1 MGTVKGKPGYNL
13 DAPEL
18 IGQCL
23 RCTKPECDNCLARS
37 AGADARR
44 AFDRWE
50 ELIELYNAGVIY
62 RDIGERFGISKE
74 KAGRLCALAVR
85 MGLVRDRGYH
95 VQRAQKRR
103 ARYRVRD
110 RATGEILAEGTRE
123 ECSRRLGFKGKKSFC
138 ALVTRSNQGIGARLV
153 ERMEP

>member
-1 MGTVKGKPGYNL
+1 MGAVKGKPGYNL

-23 RCTKPECDNCLARS
+23 RCTKPECDNCLERS

-62 RDIGERFGISKE
+62 RDIGARLGVSKE

-95 VQRAQKRR
+95 VQRAPKRR

-123 ECSRRLGFKGKKSFC
+123 ECSRQLGFKGKKSFC
-138 ALVTRSNQGIGARLV
+138 ALVTRSNQGIGARVV
-153 ERMEP
+153 ERVEP

>member
-1 MGTVKGKPGYNL
+1 MGAVKGKPGYNL

-23 RCTKPECDNCLARS
+23 RCTKPECDNCLERS
-37 AGADARR
+37 AGANARR

-62 RDIGERFGISKE
+62 RDIGARLGVSKE

-85 MGLVRDRGYH
+85 MDWFGTAAITSKGPRSGAH
-95 VQRAQKRR
+95 AI
-103 ARYRVRD
+103 ASG
-110 RATGEILAEGTRE
+110 TGRPGRS
-123 ECSRRLGFKGKKSFC
+123 SRRGRG
-138 ALVTRSNQGIGARLV
+138 RSAAGGWDSRAKNPSAHW
-153 ERMEP
+153 

>member
-18 IGQCL
+18 IERCL
-23 RCTKPECDNCLARS
+23 HCTKPECDNCLERS

-62 RDIGERFGISKE
+62 RDIGARLGVSKE
-74 KAGRLCALAVR
+74 KAGR
-85 MGLVRDRGYH
+85 
-95 VQRAQKRR
+95 
-103 ARYRVRD
+103 
-110 RATGEILAEGTRE
+110 
-123 ECSRRLGFKGKKSFC
+123 
-138 ALVTRSNQGIGARLV
+138 
-153 ERMEP
+153 

>member
-1 MGTVKGKPGYNL
+1 MGAVKGKPGYNL

-23 RCTKPECDNCLARS
+23 RCTKPECDNCLERS
-37 AGADARR
+37 VGSNARR

-50 ELIELYNAGVIY
+50 ELIALYNAGVIY
-62 RDIGERFGISKE
+62 RDIGEQFGISKE

-95 VQRAQKRR
+95 VQRAPKRR

-123 ECSRRLGFKGKKSFC
+123 ECSRRLGFNGKKSFG
-138 ALVTRSNQGIGARLV
+138 ALVTRSNQGIGARVV
-153 ERMEP
+153 ERVEP

>member
-23 RCTKPECDNCLARS
+23 RCTKPECDNCLERS

-50 ELIELYNAGVIY
+50 DRVWGGM
-62 RDIGERFGISKE
+62 GEAPMRRTWERYLREDPAPPEG
-74 KAGRLCALAVR
+74 
-85 MGLVRDRGYH
+85 
-95 VQRAQKRR
+95 AQMS
-103 ARYRVRD
+103 
-110 RATGEILAEGTRE
+110 L
-123 ECSRRLGFKGKKSFC
+123 F
-138 ALVTRSNQGIGARLV
+138 
-153 ERMEP
+153 

>member
-1 MGTVKGKPGYNL
+1 MGEVKGKPGYSL

-23 RCTKPECDNCLARS
+23 RCTKPECDNCLERS
-37 AGADARR
+37 AGANARR

-50 ELIELYNAGVIY
+50 ELIALYNAGVIY

-95 VQRAQKRR
+95 VQRAPKRR

-123 ECSRRLGFKGKKSFC
+123 ECSEQLGLKGKNSFRTL
-138 ALVTRSNQGIGARLV
+138 AARSNRGIGARVV
-153 ERMEP
+153 ERVEP